1 VNRGLIE
8 YQCNDLAEKWDKS
21 RDEKEPQGFSSD
33 DVKDFSA
40 TQKGQS

>member
-1 VNRGLIE
+1 VNRGLIVC
-8 YQCNDLAEKWDKS
+8 QCNDLAEKWDKS
-21 RDEKEPQGFSSD
+21 RDDKEPQGFSSD